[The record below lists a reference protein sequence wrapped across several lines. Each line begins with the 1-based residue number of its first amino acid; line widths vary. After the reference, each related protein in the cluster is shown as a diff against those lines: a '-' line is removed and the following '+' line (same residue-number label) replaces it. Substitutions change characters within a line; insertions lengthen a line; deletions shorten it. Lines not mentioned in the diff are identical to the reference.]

1 MSETY
6 PSDSEL
12 LNLVSDDETGV
23 EYIETGKAPYYLE
36 FRKLLYRLLLAAKRA
51 NDLRV
56 FAEGGL
62 NVGVCAGSYRD
73 GGNLRSYNGSVGN
86 GLADDK
92 ATIYIYLDA
101 DGVLVTDEYSAFP
114 PVTSN
119 HVRLAEVTTSGGA
132 VSAIVDVRGQHVL
145 TAFGHPVGID
155 ALVGVES
162 GGVHG
167 GALACKRRASVELK
181 ALLDG
186 NSNNLFTVKSGDR
199 VLGVEFLVKTAAG
212 AACVVD
218 VGFDAAADGS
228 VADADGWIVGADAD
242 SAGFYGSSDDGYDG
256 IYVLG
261 GKAAAAA
268 GNVTVTSSSDQ
279 SASGFEGQIVIWYL
293 PG

>member
-1 MSETY
+1 MGETY

-62 NVGVCAGSYRD
+62 NVGVCAGSYWD

-92 ATIYIYLDA
+92 ANIYIYLDSNGA
-101 DGVLVTDEYSAFP
+101 LVTDEYTAFP
-114 PVTSN
+114 PVTAN
-119 HVRLAEVTTSGGA
+119 HVRLAQVTTSGGA
-132 VSAIVDVRGQHVL
+132 VSAIVDVRGQHML
-145 TAFGHPVGID
+145 TAFGHPVGLD
-155 ALVGVES
+155 ALVGVET

-167 GALACKRRASVELK
+167 GALACKRIASVQLK

-186 NSNNLFTVKSGDR
+186 NTNNLFNVNSGDR
-199 VLGVEFLVKTAAG
+199 VLGLEFLVKTAAG
-212 AACVVD
+212 AACTVD
-218 VGFDAAADGS
+218 IGFDAAADGS
-228 VADADGWIVGADAD
+228 GADADGWVVGADGN
-242 SAGFYGSSDDGYDG
+242 SVGFYGSNEDSYDG
-256 IYVLG
+256 VYVLG

-268 GNVTVTSSSDQ
+268 GNVTLTSSSDQ
-279 SASGFEGQIVIWYL
+279 SSSGFEGQVIMWYL